1 MNQIE
6 LRLNPHSLIF
16 LLSFLAGFLLL
27 IHVWLTMHHYLV
39 SDIPWVIRQLFDVDE
54 ENNIPTWFSSANLML
69 TAALTLML
77 ATEKWRQRDRWRCHW
92 MLLGLGFLLMSMD
105 EMASLHESVN
115 VVTEASW
122 AIYALPLILVL
133 AIVFFRFLYF
143 LPART
148 ASLFAL
154 SGLIFLGGAVGV
166 ELYTEP
172 YLENNQL
179 NTLAYNLWTPV
190 EEGMEMFGIILFQ
203 YALLEY
209 MTKDGCLTCKITF
222 GTPSEARN

>member
-1 MNQIE
+1 M
-6 LRLNPHSLIF
+6 IF
-16 LLSFLAGFLLL
+16 LISLLAGFLLVM
-27 IHVWLTMHHYLV
+27 HVWLTLHHYLV

-69 TAALTLML
+69 TGAMTLLLAAG
-77 ATEKWRQRDRWRCHW
+77 KWRQRDRWRGYW
-92 MLLGLGFLLMSMD
+92 VLLGSGFLVLSLD
-105 EMASLHESVN
+105 EMAGLHESVN

-133 AIVFFRFLYF
+133 ALVFLRFLYN

-148 ASLFAL
+148 ATLFVL
-154 SGLIFLGGAVGV
+154 SGLVFLGGAVGV

-172 YLENNQL
+172 YLHNDQL

-190 EEGMEMFGIILFQ
+190 EEGMEMFGVILFQ
-203 YALLEY
+203 YALLDY
-209 MTKDGCLTCKITF
+209 MTKDKGLLYRVTV
-222 GTPSEARN
+222 SR